1 MSDDLK
7 KVSGDVSANANADAI
22 HALMVAAGKGSRF
35 GTALPKQYL
44 ILTDKTVLEE
54 SVACLDDD
62 GIDDLT
68 LVIAKDD
75 AYFAGLNLTYQR
87 PLFVGVGGA
96 ERWQSVHA
104 GVSMIR
110 TRGGRDDDWVVIH
123 DAARPCLPKADLQA
137 LMTALQN
144 SRADGV
150 ILATPV
156 VDTLKQVSN
165 GVIERTVDRSV
176 LWQAQTP
183 QAFRLKTLEAV
194 LNQVAQ
200 QGLDITD
207 EASAFEMLGYTVE
220 VVQGSRLN
228 VKLTYPDDLP
238 LLRLIH
244 QLTDG

>member
-1 MSDDLK
+1 MDK
-7 KVSGDVSANANADAI
+7 NINAV

-35 GTALPKQYL
+35 GADLPKQYL
-44 ILTDKTVLEE
+44 PLTNKTVLEE
-54 SVACLDDD
+54 SIACLDDD

-75 AYFAGLNLTYQR
+75 KYFNELNLSYYR
-87 PLFVGVGGA
+87 PMFVGVGGD
-96 ERWQSVHA
+96 ERWQSVQA
-104 GVSMIR
+104 GVSLIR
-110 TRGGRDDDWVVIH
+110 THGGCDDDWVVIH
-123 DAARPCLPKADLQA
+123 DAARPCLSKMDLQA
-137 LMTALQN
+137 LLIAVQT
-144 SRADGV
+144 SCADGV

-183 QAFRLKTLEAV
+183 QAFRLKTLEVV

-207 EASAFEMLGYTVE
+207 EASAFEMLGYMVE